1 MVNNPVPVKNE
12 PEKLNINDML
22 GIKKEVKKNDF
33 SDLLGDVGVANTK
46 NKKKNNDFFN
56 DLDFWYFYYCYHFYH
71 IATNVFMFLGLFLW
85 VITHKAINII

>member
-1 MVNNPVPVKNE
+1 
-12 PEKLNINDML
+12 ML

-56 DLDFWYFYYCYHFYH
+56 DLDFWYF
-71 IATNVFMFLGLFLW
+71 LFLSLFSSIF
-85 VITHKAINII
+85 VLIILKKDKK

>member
-1 MVNNPVPVKNE
+1 
-12 PEKLNINDML
+12 ML

-56 DLDFWYFYYCYHFYH
+56 DLDF
-71 IATNVFMFLGLFLW
+71 
-85 VITHKAINII
+85 